1 MANDL
6 LLWMG
11 LFGAGTRGE
20 SCRRGVLTQS
30 KNKVVKMKDKFF
42 QRAFDRIAR
51 ESSRR
56 TRRLSLESLESREM
70 LNVDWSGFGAE
81 NISTYEPSSSSASY
95 SVELSGKVDVCDL
108 TDVVGDGR
116 NELVVVDYSSKTVS
130 VYANTA
136 TNGDFTLKGS
146 QTLSSLSGVAGY
158 DSVIIDGASLTV
170 VSPTA
175 DFAGLQTTEYQ
186 WNASSSSY
194 VQKSQTTLD
203 VSKFNSANA
212 SVFVFT
218 GVDATVVNGDTL
230 VVQATTLTT
239 TGQSV
244 KTALYSGYG
253 TSSFGTNYR
262 IASAISEKLMGSTTI
277 NGTDYLILNERTS
290 SANNLVLASVGST
303 ISKYSYDLSGYGSSL
318 TFDWVVDYN
327 GFIVVGAMTGGSSG
341 LITIKSTTPTDGVDA
356 TTLGQWIA
364 CDSLKFN
371 SSSAAA
377 IGDVGGDSDPEIFT
391 VNGSQYLFYNGDA
404 SSAYGYT
411 FTVSD
416 LVVSSPEYVSIDIE
430 DIDGD
435 GETEAILVG
444 KNRLYTATVSSS
456 GSVENVTSRF
466 TFSEPV
472 KKAVFGDFNG
482 NGLVDVA
489 VQFQAN
495 VGSGVQ
501 AFQQLSDGSF
511 VALASQTF
519 SSSIA
524 DIAVGKF
531 SQTSVDEIAVLTV
544 RSGASSSVN
553 AIKLN
558 GSAFTV
564 TRSYLGSGIVGAA
577 LTAGSIYGSSV
588 DDLVVVNSTQDTVTV
603 LKNSG
608 SALTGATITTA
619 YDSTSSAGSNPVAAA
634 IGDFNGD
641 GLADVAVLN
650 SSAGAN
656 YANIVYYLRSS
667 EGGLGSKPAGKALIS
682 GTTSVSGL
690 IAADLNSDGY
700 SDLTYAR
707 KTTNGRVYASV
718 LMGNGATSVFD
729 PVVNKA
735 ITVDFSSD
743 FDFQLAPVDSGN
755 VSYDL
760 IWTQDKSVGVLL
772 NADDTV
778 ASGSIQFVV
787 QSLSSAAGNT
797 RADALSTQRTWID
810 EWSNFYVDIWA
821 SADGAAVTSATAA
834 FAYNGSYFK
843 LAEVKAASGYTVS
856 HTDAA
861 DVVTATA
868 TGSHAADSD
877 GWVLVARMKFEPAGG
892 AGVELP
898 GNGRLAAVDPG
909 FSATATAQT
918 LNGASVSSVSVPSTG
933 LYPFIF
939 DVDESGTVNNNDLAY
954 FLQFL
959 GYDVDDIA
967 NAKYRDLDYDQ
978 NGVINN
984 NDLAYFLQFIGASSS
999 DGRDSIYYSEPA
1011 VSSAVLDSTLSAAVL
1026 ETTDSVSELFEEETI
1041 DSVAESVAFYGPT
1054 RPDVAMKRS
1063 LAPVS
1068 AASFASVVDSEELDL
1083 ELDVDL
1089 DVDF

>member
-1 MANDL
+1 
-6 LLWMG
+6 
-11 LFGAGTRGE
+11 
-20 SCRRGVLTQS
+20 
-30 KNKVVKMKDKFF
+30 MKDKFF

-81 NISTYEPSSSSASY
+81 NISTYEPSSPSASY

-108 TDVVGDGR
+108 TDVTGDGR

-146 QTLSSLSGVAGY
+146 QTLSAMSGLAGC
-158 DSVIIDGASLTV
+158 DSVIIDGSSLTL
-170 VSPTA
+170 VSATNGV
-175 DFAGLQTTEYQ
+175 GLTTTTYQ

-203 VSKFNSANA
+203 VSKFNSSNE
-212 SVFVFT
+212 SILVFT
-218 GVDATVVNGDTL
+218 EVDATLVNGDTL

-239 TGQSV
+239 TSSSV
-244 KTALYSGYG
+244 KTALYTGFGS
-253 TSSFGTNYR
+253 SSFGSNYR
-262 IASAISEKLMGSTTI
+262 IASAITEDLMGSTTI
-277 NGTDYLILNERTS
+277 NGTDYLILNERTA

-303 ISKYSYDLSGYGSSL
+303 INKYSYDLSGYGSSL

-327 GFIVVGAMTGGSSG
+327 GFLVVGAMTNGSSG

-356 TTLGQWIA
+356 TTLGQWVA

-411 FTVSD
+411 FTASD
-416 LVVSSPEYVSIDIE
+416 LVVSTPEYVSVDIE

-435 GETEAILVG
+435 GEIEAILVG

-456 GSVENVTSRF
+456 GDIENTTSQYA
-466 TFSEPV
+466 FSEAV

-482 NGLVDVA
+482 DGLVDVA

-519 SSSIA
+519 SGSIA

-544 RSGASSSVN
+544 RSGSTTSSSVN
-553 AIKLN
+553 ALKLN

-564 TRSYLGSGIVGAA
+564 TRSFVGSGLVGAA

-588 DDLVVVNSTQDTVTV
+588 DDLVVVNTAQDTVTV

-619 YDSTSSAGSNPVAAA
+619 YDSTASAGTNPVAAA

-718 LMGNGATSVFD
+718 LMGNGASSVFD

-735 ITVDFSSD
+735 ITVDFSSN
-743 FDFQLAPVDSGN
+743 FDLKLAPVDSGN

-760 IWTQDKSVGVLL
+760 VWAQDKSVGVLL

-787 QSLSSAAGNT
+787 QSLSSAAGNSH
-797 RADALSTQRTWID
+797 AAALSTQRSWID

-821 SADGAAVTSATAA
+821 SADGAAVSSATAA
-834 FAYNGSYFK
+834 FSYNGSYFT
-843 LAEVKAASGYTVS
+843 LADVKAASGYTVS
-856 HTDAA
+856 HTDASG
-861 DVVTATA
+861 VVTVTA
-868 TGSHAADSD
+868 TGSHATDSD
-877 GWVLVARMKFEPAGG
+877 GWVLVARMKFEPTGD
-892 AGVELP
+892 AGVALP
-898 GNGRLAAVDPG
+898 ENGRLAAVDPG

-918 LNGASVSSVSVPSTG
+918 LNGAAVSSVSVPSTS

-959 GYDVDDIA
+959 GSDVEDIA
-967 NAKYRDLDYDQ
+967 TPRYRVLDYDQ

-984 NDLAYFLQFIGASSS
+984 DLAYFLQFLGTSAADGA
-999 DGRDSIYYSEPA
+999 DSIYYSEPA
-1011 VSSAVLDSTLSAAVL
+1011 VSSAVLDPTSSAAV
-1026 ETTDSVSELFEEETI
+1026 DAVAELFEDEAI
-1041 DSVAESVAFYGPT
+1041 DAVAKSVAFYGPT
-1054 RPDVAMKRS
+1054 RPEVATKIS
-1063 LAPVS
+1063 VAPVS
-1068 AASFASVVDSEELDL
+1068 VASFATVVDSEELDL
-1083 ELDVDL
+1083 ELDVNLGVDL
-1089 DVDF
+1089 

>member
-1 MANDL
+1 
-6 LLWMG
+6 
-11 LFGAGTRGE
+11 
-20 SCRRGVLTQS
+20 
-30 KNKVVKMKDKFF
+30 
-42 QRAFDRIAR
+42 
-51 ESSRR
+51 
-56 TRRLSLESLESREM
+56 M

-81 NISTYEPSSSSASY
+81 NISSYESSSPAASY
-95 SVELSGKVDVCDL
+95 SVDLSGKVDVCEL
-108 TDVVGDGR
+108 TDVTGDGR
-116 NELVVVDYSSKTVS
+116 NELVVVDYSTRTVN

-136 TNGDFTLKGS
+136 TNGDFTLKSS
-146 QTLSSLSGVAGY
+146 QTLSAMSGLV
-158 DSVIIDGASLTV
+158 DCNSVIINGSSLTL
-170 VSPTA
+170 VSATS
-175 DFAGLQTTEYQ
+175 DYSGLKTTEYQ
-186 WNASSSSY
+186 WSASSSSY
-194 VQKSQTTLD
+194 VQKSQATLD

-212 SVFVFT
+212 QIFAFT

-230 VVQATTLTT
+230 VVQATTITT
-239 TGQSV
+239 TGQAV

-253 TSSFGTNYR
+253 TSSFGSNYR
-262 IASAISEKLMGSTTI
+262 IASAITGELMGTTTI
-277 NGTDYLILNERTS
+277 NGTDYLLLNERTS

-303 ISKYSYDLSGYGSSL
+303 ISKYSYDLTGYGSSL
-318 TFDWVVDYN
+318 TFDWVVDYD
-327 GFIVVGAMTGGSSG
+327 GFLVVGAMTNGSSG

-371 SSSAAA
+371 ASSAAA

-411 FTVSD
+411 FTASD
-416 LVVSSPEYVSIDIE
+416 LVVSSPEYVSVDIE
-430 DIDGD
+430 DINGD
-435 GETEAILVG
+435 GETDAILVG

-456 GSVENVTSRF
+456 GSVENVTSQF
-466 TFSEPV
+466 TFSEEV

-482 NGLVDVA
+482 DGLTDVA

-495 VGSGVQ
+495 VNSRIQ
-501 AFQQLSDGSF
+501 AFQQLSDGTF

-519 SSSIA
+519 GGSIA

-544 RSGASSSVN
+544 KSGTTTSSSVN
-553 AIKLN
+553 AIRLN

-564 TRSYLGSGIVGAA
+564 TRSYTGAGVVGAA
-577 LTAGSIYGSSV
+577 LSAGSIYGSSV
-588 DDLVVVNSTQDTVTV
+588 DDLIIVNTTQDTITV

-619 YDSTSSAGSNPVAAA
+619 YDTSTSAGTNPVAAA

-656 YANIVYYLRSS
+656 YANIVYYLRS
-667 EGGLGSKPAGKALIS
+667 GDAGLGSKPAGKALIS

-690 IAADLNSDGY
+690 VAADLNSDGY

-729 PVVNKA
+729 PVINKA
-735 ITVDFSSD
+735 ISVDFSSS
-743 FDFQLAPVDSGN
+743 FDLQLTSVDTGN
-755 VSYDL
+755 VSCDL
-760 IWTQDKSVGVLL
+760 VWAQDKSVGVLL

-787 QSLSSAAGNT
+787 QSLSSTAGNT
-797 RADALSTQRTWID
+797 HAAALSTERTWID

-821 SADGAAVTSATAA
+821 SADGATVSSATSA

-843 LAEVKAASGYTVS
+843 LADVKAATGYTVS
-856 HTDAA
+856 HTDEAG
-861 DVVTATA
+861 VVTVTA
-868 TGSHAADSD
+868 NGSGSADSD
-877 GWVLVARMKFEPAGG
+877 GWVLVARMKFEPAGDT
-892 AGVELP
+892 GVPLP
-898 GNGRLAAVDPG
+898 ETGRLAAVDPG
-909 FSATATAQT
+909 FSASATAQT
-918 LNGASVSSVSVPSTG
+918 INGAAVSTVSAPSTN

-959 GYDVDDIA
+959 GSDVDDITP
-967 NAKYRDLDYDQ
+967 AKYRVLDYDQ
-978 NGVINN
+978 NGTINN
-984 NDLAYFLQFIGASSS
+984 NDLAFFLQFLGKSAA
-999 DGRDSIYYSEPA
+999 DGLDSIYYSEPA
-1011 VSSAVLDSTLSAAVL
+1011 VSSSGAVLDAASSAVVDA
-1026 ETTDSVSELFEEETI
+1026 VSELFAEEDAVDAI
-1041 DSVAESVAFYGPT
+1041 AESVAFYGPT
-1054 RPDVAMKRS
+1054 RPEVAIKAS
-1063 LAPVS
+1063 AATVSFAPFAAVS
-1068 AASFASVVDSEELDL
+1068 ASEELDL

-1089 DVDF
+1089 DVQF